1 MKKELG
7 PIATEWLEI
16 KKMYEAG
23 TNGSIQ
29 YGENF
34 EIGGIL
40 DKKIEEFIDKL
51 GKLTEH
57 YGFKCIIDG
66 IKMDLWKDRAWNL
79 CENAGLL
86 PPLPKHLQEDPI
98 EDEVE
103 DNWGNS
109 NDEDYFDEEAFEK
122 SIYNG

>member
-1 MKKELG
+1 
-7 PIATEWLEI
+7 
-16 KKMYEAG
+16 MYEAG

-34 EIGGIL
+34 EIGGTL

-103 DNWGNS
+103 DNWGNPK
-109 NDEDYFDEEAFEK
+109 DEDYFDEEDFEK